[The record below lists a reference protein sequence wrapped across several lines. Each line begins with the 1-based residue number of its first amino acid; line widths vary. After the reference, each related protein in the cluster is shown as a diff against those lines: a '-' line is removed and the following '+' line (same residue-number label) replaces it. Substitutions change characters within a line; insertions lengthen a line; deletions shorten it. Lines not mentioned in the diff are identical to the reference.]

1 MMHFRDLLM
10 ITYLLKDNLVK
21 SMLEIV

>member
-1 MMHFRDLLM
+1 MHFRDLLM